1 MSVRPLTP
9 ATVAKQKV
17 ESFPDAVIEAFNE
30 AIAASYVNGRSSFTV
45 GEVVKL
51 MISKGLKRAKIFDN
65 NWLDIEEI
73 YRKAGWTVEYDQPG
87 YNETYEPN
95 FTFTAKRKRP

>member
-1 MSVRPLTP
+1 M
-9 ATVAKQKV
+9 VAEQKV

-45 GEVVKL
+45 EKVVRL
-51 MISKGLKRAKIFDN
+51 MISKGLSLPKILDN

-73 YRKAGWTVEYDQPG
+73 YRKAGWMVEYDQPG
-87 YNETYEPN
+87 FNETYESN
-95 FTFTAKRKRP
+95 FTFSKTKRKRP